1 MRFEKVQT
9 LKEISQLIGA
19 EYIGNENFPIS
30 GINEIHMVE
39 PGDIT
44 FVDHPKYYQK
54 ALNSK
59 ASVIIINQRV
69 EAPEGKVLL
78 ISNDPFA
85 DYNKI
90 TQHFKPFTSSS
101 HSVSPLAK
109 IGKGTIIQP
118 LCFIGSGVQIGQ
130 NCIIHSHVSIYDG
143 CIIGDNVTIHSHSVI
158 GADAYYFQKKNGIY
172 RKMHSCGNVI
182 IGNNVEIGA
191 LCSIDKGVSSDTIVG
206 DGTKLDN
213 HVQIGHD
220 TKIGK
225 NCLLG
230 SQVAIAGV
238 TTIEDDVLIWAK
250 VGINKDLVIGQGA
263 TILATSNVD
272 KTLEGGK
279 TYYGSPA
286 VEARAK
292 WKQIGKLNRFIDSL

>member
-39 PGDIT
+39 LGDIT

>member
-238 TTIEDDVLIWAK
+238 TTIEDNVLIWAK

-279 TYYGSPA
+279 IYYGSPA

>member
-158 GADAYYFQKKNGIY
+158 GADAYYFQKKNGTY

>member
-238 TTIEDDVLIWAK
+238 TTIEDNVLIWAK